1 MEIVVTPITLHSQ
14 KAPLP
19 KSRRFVLR
27 STSLEQALR
36 EAGIQLETSL
46 RLDNSDVY
54 FLAYFWPPSPNVPH
68 ERLYITAGAV
78 PSAEV
83 FASRDHIDS
92 CVLPRFVAW
101 ETHLLSLPLNS
112 PIRREKQIFNATQS
126 PR

>member
-1 MEIVVTPITLHSQ
+1 MVVTPITLHSQ

-46 RLDNSDVY
+46 RFVSSDVY
-54 FLAYFWPPSPNVPH
+54 FLAYFWPPNPEVPH
-68 ERLYITAGAV
+68 ERLYIQAGSV
-78 PSAEV
+78 PSAEA
-83 FASRDHIDS
+83 FASREHIERS
-92 CVLPRFVAW
+92 VLPRFALWVNR
-101 ETHLLSLPLNS
+101 LLSLPLNS
-112 PIRREKQIFNATQS
+112 PIRREKQIFNARQS